1 MAQIGTDSA
10 GPKTLKI
17 SRPAVYTFVGAVAV
31 YAGVLLTQP
40 DPPAP
45 AHRLRTARP
54 APAPEA
60 GMLTEADLTSD
71 FARYHGGKRNPFL
84 PPVPNAAR
92 RAAADETKRGAWALT
107 GINIING
114 VPNALLED
122 GATGESVFLKPGD
135 RWQGLRVLSIGT
147 DAVAFLNALGQQ
159 THLAFR
165 PLQAAAP
172 VPGTAGSGGPFRLQG
187 LGTVRPM
194 PVGPENIRPLPPL
207 PPLGVAPAVP
217 QATVP
222 PGR

>member
-1 MAQIGTDSA
+1 MAQTSLNGT

-45 AHRLRTARP
+45 AHRLRPARP
-54 APAPEA
+54 ALAPEA
-60 GMLTEADLTSD
+60 GMPTEADLTAH
-71 FARYHGGKRNPFL
+71 FARYRSGKRNPFL
-84 PPVPNAAR
+84 PPMPGADAR
-92 RAAADETKRGAWALT
+92 RAAADDTKRGAWTLT
-107 GINIING
+107 GINVING

-122 GATGESVFLKPGD
+122 GATGGSVFLKPGD

-172 VPGTAGSGGPFRLQG
+172 GTAGAGGPFRLQG

-207 PPLGVAPAVP
+207 PPLGAAPAVS
-217 QATVP
+217 QAIVP